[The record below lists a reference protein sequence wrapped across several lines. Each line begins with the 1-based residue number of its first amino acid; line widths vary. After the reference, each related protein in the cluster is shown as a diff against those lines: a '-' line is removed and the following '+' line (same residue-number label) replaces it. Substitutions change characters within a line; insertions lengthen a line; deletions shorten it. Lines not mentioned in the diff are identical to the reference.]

1 MRAHAELTRL
11 RVHRLEPALAM
22 HAVKLEPAGI
32 ERLVMEGLG
41 EENIRDVIAF
51 PKNQQAQEPMTGAP
65 APVEEE
71 QLAELGL
78 QLRPRRPRP

>member
-1 MRAHAELTRL
+1 MPPHGGFA
-11 RVHRLEPALAM
+11 
-22 HAVKLEPAGI
+22 AGI

-41 EENIRDVIAF
+41 EENIRDVVAF

-65 APVEEE
+65 APVEAA

-78 QLRPRRPRP
+78 LPPPGHSAAHRTVTWW